1 MNTIDLYTRWS
12 SVSLDDI
19 EAELQAGD
27 TLPTAA
33 HLFGTDE
40 VAQMIETQGKRG
52 VTGPR
57 KAVVLL
63 PGLMGSLLTSI
74 RGTTTPLWL
83 NPTLILKGTELL
95 SRAKRRR
102 HRRRRAQHP
111 VSSNEPGTDV
121 LPQDRTDTSQRS
133 RAF

>member
-27 TLPTAA
+27 TLPAA
-33 HLFGTDE
+33 EQLFGTDE
-40 VAQMIETQGKRG
+40 VARMIETQGKRS

-63 PGLMGSLLTSI
+63 PGLIFHSA
-74 RGTTTPLWL
+74 
-83 NPTLILKGTELL
+83 
-95 SRAKRRR
+95 RA
-102 HRRRRAQHP
+102 
-111 VSSNEPGTDV
+111 
-121 LPQDRTDTSQRS
+121 
-133 RAF
+133 